1 MSHVLQTYR
10 RVFFSFIG
18 DIHIDVSRFILLLY
32 LLLEFLTT
40 RTTLYFALVMSSG
53 TSCFLNLFKVMC
65 AARRIGSYTPA
76 ISTITTTTHRHR
88 RVNIQHTNLLK
99 QISQRI
105 RRALNHSLTRSPSH
119 SFVRSL
125 TRSSTQVCYACSFS
139 TLIFCQVLLVP
150 LSFFCVVKTNFFH
163 CL

>member
-1 MSHVLQTYR
+1 MYYR
-10 RVFFSFIG
+10 HTDEYFFSFIG

-40 RTTLYFALVMSSG
+40 RRTTLYFALVMSSG

-65 AARRIGSYTPA
+65 AARRIGSYTQQYQPQQQLQ
-76 ISTITTTTHRHR
+76 HRHR
-88 RVNIQHTNLLK
+88 RMNIQHTNLLK

-139 TLIFCQVLLVP
+139 TLIFCQVLLLP